1 MSKSVIAQKST
12 KKQANQLIDFTE
24 NDAKIM
30 DLIVEQINKEGY
42 EIPEQTRSK
51 FKSLQ
56 DITQK
61 VVFRNPD
68 RKSSRFTDEIS
79 RAFKFVLLQAI
90 SKNTVNPINALLSVS
105 KPQEERLADYFRTL
119 ENMSH
124 YYVQACETMEIVNET
139 NNVKEVSYFMLIDS
153 TSVSEKSEMI
163 NHDFITFK
171 IAYQGEK
178 PIAYSEASLFKT
190 QLRKIAV
197 YSTIDNGEG
206 VDMKCF
212 MYKSS
217 NILTKNDE
225 NGNVVPQEGE
235 FVLNNSKATYAS
247 FTNVFGTD
255 DKLIKDFTPEGL
267 KTVADNLTNVFNV
280 GLRESDF
287 SEKSLKNMYEIKREN
302 VAESPCDFIP
312 SIDGSNITYLNEN
325 ISIPFFSLSGTNMS
339 IYHDISGELIFYT
352 QSSIFV
358 GFDQLKGR
366 KIKNHEKEK
375 DLHYIITTAFKN
387 INLNKMIPEESTLS
401 LRIHVK
407 ERERYSDFINLD
419 DYKNAKIIVGITMF
433 RSKDGRFFT
442 INNKMNFSFAKG
454 DVMALFIISSGVQ
467 KPEFISYMNRK
478 SIPQHF
484 DVYYTESVGAVKV
497 GIMTRYINFAE
508 HFISSICYDSGWDPS
523 CSHKMLFITMAIMRG
538 ADFNLERFEVQPNL
552 EMFPFF
558 RNQIFTPSGEYL
570 EKCKKLSIIYQI
582 FISTLNER
590 NKVKFMNFIGSYFKF
605 IFMMTYYVVMIGH
618 SDRLVLMKRFVEFVD
633 KLNTP
638 EGIEQRKNRRAV
650 KGKPIL
656 INEKEITVSQTQMKT
671 IIDAVSA
678 HTKTISDVINKNFSS
693 NDKKLV
699 KIKDLNQ
706 YRVFN
711 ESLEYMSI
719 NPFLLFDSKILAKFL
734 KLISTELGKDD
745 LNKVRSSNRIDT
757 KNCKFF

>member
-1 MSKSVIAQKST
+1 MSQKVIA
-12 KKQANQLIDFTE
+12 KKQTDNLIPYTE
-24 NDAKIM
+24 NDAKVM
-30 DLIVEQINKEGY
+30 DLIIEQINQDGY

-56 DITQK
+56 DITHK
-61 VVFRNPD
+61 VVFHNSD
-68 RKSSRFTDEIS
+68 NKVSQLDEEKS

-90 SKNTVNPINALLSVS
+90 SKNTVNPINAVLAVS
-105 KPQEERLADYFRTL
+105 QTQEQRFAQYFKAL
-119 ENMSH
+119 DNMSY
-124 YYVQACETMEIVNET
+124 YYVQTCETMEIMNEAD
-139 NNVKEVSYFMLIDS
+139 NVKEVSYFMLINS
-153 TSVSEKSEMI
+153 TSKSEKGEMI

-190 QLRKIAV
+190 QLRKVAV
-197 YSTIDNGEG
+197 YSIVENGEA

-212 MYKSS
+212 MYKSFDIMS
-217 NILTKNDE
+217 KTDE
-225 NGNVVPQEGE
+225 NGNVVPKQGE

-255 DKLIKDFTPEGL
+255 ETLIKDFTPEGL
-267 KTVADNLTNVFNV
+267 KTVSDNLTNIFNV
-280 GLRESDF
+280 GLRDSDF
-287 SEKSLKNMYEIKREN
+287 TDKSLKNIYHLDSQN
-302 VAESPCDFIP
+302 VANSPCDFIP
-312 SIDGSNITYLNEN
+312 NLDGSNITYLNEN
-325 ISIPFFSLSGTNMS
+325 ISIPFSSLTGTNMS

-358 GFDQLKGR
+358 GFDKLKGR
-366 KIKNHEKEK
+366 KIKNHENEK
-375 DLHYIITTAFKN
+375 DLYYIITTAFKN
-387 INLNKMIPEESTLS
+387 INLKKMIPEECSVS

-407 ERERYSDFINLD
+407 ERERYADFIDHNN
-419 DYKNAKIIVGITMF
+419 YKDAKIIVGINMF

-442 INNKMNFSFAKG
+442 INNKMDFGFPKG
-454 DVMALFIISSGVQ
+454 DVMALFTVSCGVQ

-478 SIPQHF
+478 SIPQQF
-484 DVYYTESVGAVKV
+484 DVYYTENVGAIKV

-538 ADFNLERFEVQPNL
+538 MDFNLERFDVQPNV

-582 FISTLNER
+582 FISTLSER
-590 NKVKFMNFIGSYFKF
+590 NKVKFINFIGSYFRF
-605 IFMMTYYVVMIGH
+605 IFMMTYYVVMVGH
-618 SDRLVLMKRFVEFVD
+618 SDRLVLMERFVKFVE

-638 EGIEQRKNRRAV
+638 EGITHRKNRRAI
-650 KGKPIL
+650 KGKHVV
-656 INEKEITVSQTQMKT
+656 INEKEIIVSQGQMKT
-671 IIDAVSA
+671 IIDAVKA

-693 NDKKLV
+693 NDKKLA

-711 ESLEYMSI
+711 ESLDYMSI
-719 NPFLLFDSKILAKFL
+719 NPFLLFDSKILTKFL
-734 KLISTELGKDD
+734 KLISSELAKDE
-745 LNKVRSSNRIDT
+745 LNKIKPSNRIDT